1 MRAASPAV
9 YRLNHPGS
17 ASRTLENMV
26 QYRSASCRSDC
37 RKQLPAIHLLFIIHR
52 FALQLVLE
60 KGDFITGHASGP
72 TGMYQDVFI
81 DV

>member
-26 QYRSASCRSDC
+26 QYRSTSCRPDC
-37 RKQLPAIHLLFIIHR
+37 RKQLSAIHLLFIIHR
-52 FALQLVLE
+52 FALQLLFE
-60 KGDFITGHASGP
+60 KGDCITGHTSG
-72 TGMYQDVFI
+72 TDRIHQDVII
-81 DV
+81 DL